1 MRKRRQINNFQPSE
15 LEVFIHDI
23 ASPLTNI
30 GISLENMKTEIY
42 SNPHKLEKTIVAT
55 IDSLDYLFSIT
66 RQNISGN
73 TQQLNTSYSLTDL
86 IHEILTNKFGFMLEK
101 NNIGLIDIIHEEISV
116 NYDRIL
122 LNRVITN
129 IISNSIDALLEK
141 SSEKPRKLKILT
153 KRLHNQVLISFL
165 DNGIGISSES
175 LRNIFDIGYSE
186 KVFHQGIG
194 LPTSKEIIENR
205 FGGRFEIHSLL
216 GIGTMVKIY
225 LPI

>member
-1 MRKRRQINNFQPSE
+1 MSKRRQINNFQPSE

-116 NYDRIL
+116 NYDKIL

-129 IISNSIDALLEK
+129 IISNSIDALVEK
-141 SSEKPRKLKILT
+141 SSEKPRKLKITT
-153 KRLHNQVLISFL
+153 KRLHNHVLISFL

-186 KVFHQGIG
+186 KDFHQGIG
-194 LPTSKEIIENR
+194 LSTSKEIIENR
-205 FGGRFEIHSLL
+205 FGGRFEIQSLL
-216 GIGTMVKIY
+216 GIGTIVKIY

>member
-205 FGGRFEIHSLL
+205 FGGRFEIQSLL
-216 GIGTMVKIY
+216 GIGTIVKIY

>member
-1 MRKRRQINNFQPSE
+1 VSKRRQINNFQPSE

-186 KVFHQGIG
+186 KDFHQGIG
-194 LPTSKEIIENR
+194 LSTSKEIIENR